1 MSASYLIGAPKHV
14 GMHIADV
21 PAPLAISD
29 TMNTSPSFSPAV
41 DEELKYYFDRHDV
54 QDEGFEMVAAL
65 ASGRRLAVSINP
77 VLSAMSVGTWQG
89 RQRQGTVLSLDSLQ
103 RTIVATWQADTIET
117 GALQASTW
125 ATSPV

>member
-1 MSASYLIGAPKHV
+1 MMKKILLYIIIGMASLMSASYLIGAPKHV

-29 TMNTSPSFSPAV
+29 TTSTSHSFSPAV

-54 QDEGFEMVAAL
+54 QDEGFEMVAAI

-89 RQRQGTVLSLDSLQ
+89 RQRQGTVL
-103 RTIVATWQADTIET
+103 
-117 GALQASTW
+117 
-125 ATSPV
+125 